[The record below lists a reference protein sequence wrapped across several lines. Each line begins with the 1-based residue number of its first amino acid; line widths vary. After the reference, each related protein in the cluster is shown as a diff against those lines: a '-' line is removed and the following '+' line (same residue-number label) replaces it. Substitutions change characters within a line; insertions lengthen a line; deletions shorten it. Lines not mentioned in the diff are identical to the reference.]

1 MLFPPGNGLR
11 TMCRTFLPYGQ
22 LYRAKVTMISYFI
35 QLLFGYL
42 GTLSSYKVGKLQ
54 AYTEYARIAY
64 SLGVR
69 PLRLKS

>member
-1 MLFPPGNGLR
+1 MIA
-11 TMCRTFLPYGQ
+11 TFTQ
-22 LYRAKVTMISYFI
+22 LI
-35 QLLFGYL
+35 FGYL
-42 GTLSSYKVGKLQ
+42 VTLSSYQVGKLQ